1 MRSTIALLALILLTG
16 CGSSTAG
23 GSPPAGPPAPGA
35 ATTPADGTAGA
46 DTGGTG
52 IGGGPQCPEDQVIMS
67 TLGVTVAHRQGPIR
81 DAPMTILCD
90 YDGPMADGKT
100 ANITLRMQTHTSASD
115 YADFRTRSES
125 YGITDRTGIGDQAFT
140 YVFGPKSGQLI
151 ALVARKGDLLIY
163 LASQASLEQE
173 AALVNQ
179 L

>member
-16 CGSSTAG
+16 CGSSTTG
-23 GSPPAGPPAPGA
+23 GSPPAAGA

-46 DTGGTG
+46 DTGGTGGIG

-100 ANITLRMQTHTSASD
+100 ANITLRMQIHTSASD
-115 YADFRTRSES
+115 YADFRSRSES

-151 ALVARKGDLLIY
+151 ALVARKGALLIY